1 MGTDADKKKIYF
13 IIIIT
18 LVCSILEIFAI
29 TNLYNFLNLTA
40 NQDIGLKSKAIYNF
54 MNLDES
60 NIYYFTFFF
69 TFIILSSIFRIL
81 LIKKQSF

>member
-18 LVCSILEIFAI
+18 LFCSILEIFAI

-40 NQDIGLKSKAIYNF
+40 NQDIGFKSKAIYNF

-60 NIYYFTFFF
+60 NIYYFTLISFF
-69 TFIILSSIFRIL
+69 TFIILSHLFL
-81 LIKKQSF
+81 EFY